1 MPSVIETLK
10 DCELFKGFTDVGLM
24 AMVDVVTPR
33 AFPPGTPIFVENMLG
48 DSMFVLGEGT
58 VRLSARSHS
67 GEDVVLGE
75 LGKGAWMGEVAL
87 LKQGPRMC
95 TATALTTVAAVELRY
110 ADFQRLLG
118 TKPQACAKLLMRIV
132 TAYGDKV
139 RVNREALRSLVGR
152 I

>member
-1 MPSVIETLK
+1 
-10 DCELFKGFTDVGLM
+10 
-24 AMVDVVTPR
+24 
-33 AFPPGTPIFVENMLG
+33 MLG

-132 TAYGDKV
+132 TAFGDKV
-139 RVNREALRSLVGR
+139 RDNREALRSLVGR